1 MGQTALHVWQ
11 LVIIIKLMHV
21 QVAVGFTPIIIR
33 CSFLRVLCSGLEL
46 QGEVKKP
53 CLSPGHAALPRQCST
68 LKPEAPACL
77 SFSLGVGEEVEDRG
91 PSAHDYSAQ
100 VYF

>member
-1 MGQTALHVWQ
+1 
-11 LVIIIKLMHV
+11 MHF
-21 QVAVGFTPIIIR
+21 QVAVGFTPTIIR
-33 CSFLRVLCSGLEL
+33 CSFLTAFCSVLEL

-53 CLSPGHAALPRQCST
+53 RLSPGHAALPRQCST
-68 LKPEAPACL
+68 LKPETPACL
-77 SFSLGVGEEVEDRG
+77 SFSLGVGGEAEDRG